1 MSDAQP
7 FDIDALLDG
16 TLDDLADTPEFKP
29 FVPGSY
35 KVMFGLEADK
45 KKPKSVY
52 YGKMKMVEVLE
63 LADPSN
69 SPPVKDDETSTRLDL
84 ENEFGQGNMKKILG
98 AMIAKFGKGPT
109 NREWIDKLMHE
120 QVECTVITDLRPNK
134 DKTVFYTNL
143 VEIMVN

>member
-1 MSDAQP
+1 MSEQP

-16 TLDDLADTPEFKP
+16 QLDDLADTPEFKP

-35 KVMFGLEADK
+35 KIMFGLSQDNK
-45 KKPKSVY
+45 KTKGIY
-52 YGKMKMVEVLE
+52 FGKMKMVEVLE

-69 SPPVKDDETSTRLDL
+69 PPPVKDDETSTRFDMS
-84 ENEFGQGNMKKILG
+84 NEFGQGNMKKVLS

-109 NREWIDKLMHE
+109 NREWIDKLMVE
-120 QVECTVITDLRPNK
+120 DVECTVITDLRPNK